1 MSFFFADNNFSS
13 VNIKLSESLLN
24 IREIIR
30 LIGLEIK
37 IRPYLINNFYPWYP
51 INIFLVLS
59 NVEKLLLH
67 IIEHLSTV
75 RKK

>member
-37 IRPYLINNFYPWYP
+37 IRPYLINHFYPWHP
-51 INIFLVLS
+51 INIFSAFKCRKV
-59 NVEKLLLH
+59 
-67 IIEHLSTV
+67 TV
-75 RKK
+75 KYSQKKMNPNIH